1 VIAAEAAR
9 TTKTR
14 NVVGNKIQLN
24 LKEKNIMKRGI
35 RNPLRI
41 FATILAVAA
50 GICLTS
56 LGAFAQDDVCSVA
69 TLRGSYGTQTTGSIV
84 AFGPI
89 GPVVDTGIIRFD
101 GVGGAS
107 QTTTLSLNGSI
118 VPNRSSLTGVYTVNP
133 DCTGD
138 MALVLPVPGGT
149 TTSTSHF
156 VIVDHGKEI
165 RLVVTGA
172 GRVLAGNAKKQ

>member
-1 VIAAEAAR
+1 
-9 TTKTR
+9 
-14 NVVGNKIQLN
+14 
-24 LKEKNIMKRGI
+24 MKRPI
-35 RNPLRI
+35 PNRFRL
-41 FATILAVAA
+41 FATILCMAA
-50 GICLTS
+50 GTCLTS
-56 LGAFAQDDVCSVA
+56 PGAFAQDDLCSVA
-69 TLRGSYGTQTTGSIV
+69 TLHGSYGTQTTGSIV

-101 GVGGAS
+101 GVGGVS
-107 QTTTLSLNGSI
+107 QTTTVSLNGSI
-118 VPNRSSLTGVYTVNP
+118 VPNRSSLSGVYTVNA

-172 GRVLAGNAKKQ
+172 GRVLAGNARKQ